1 MAAVNIAS
9 AIGRFI
15 LGGCLEI
22 TSRHVVKGRELN
34 QLLDVSI
41 LGEAGNQ
48 TRAHLIS
55 VGKSLVCITITSN
68 KTTCLVQSP
77 NL

>member
-1 MAAVNIAS
+1 MAAVIIAS

-15 LGGCLEI
+15 FLGGRLEI

-41 LGEAGNQ
+41 LGSAGN
-48 TRAHLIS
+48 
-55 VGKSLVCITITSN
+55 
-68 KTTCLVQSP
+68 
-77 NL
+77 